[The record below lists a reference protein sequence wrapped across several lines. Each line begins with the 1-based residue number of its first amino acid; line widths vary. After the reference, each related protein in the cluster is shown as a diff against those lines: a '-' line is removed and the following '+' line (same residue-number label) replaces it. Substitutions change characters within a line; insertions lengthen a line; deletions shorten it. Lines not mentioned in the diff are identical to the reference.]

1 MGYLL
6 GLLSALLFGTNGS
19 VAKVVLASGVDPA
32 QLTFFRCL
40 GSAALAGA
48 VLLLVDRS
56 AFRLSRRDLGR
67 AALLGLIGVAAV
79 QWLYAVA
86 IALVPVGIVLL
97 LGERVRPRLWVA
109 IALVVGGLA
118 VVAQSGGGTLDTLG
132 VIAAIGGAVA
142 LACYFLLGERGVAAS
157 SPLVLAFW
165 SMLFAAA
172 FWAVTSGWW
181 NVQSETLTEAAPDTG
196 GLIPVWVALLWVIVM
211 GSFAPYLLS
220 YYAIR
225 RLGATR
231 GGILAAAEV
240 VFAFAAAWLW
250 LGEALTIAQIAGAA
264 VVLAGIVVAQTA
276 RSGPPV
282 DADLAIAPADEVPG
296 IEPALSGPVIAA
308 PAPAAPIPRDARTA
322 ARPQDSG
329 VGGSS

>member
-1 MGYLL
+1 MGYVYA
-6 GLLSALLFGTNGS
+6 LLSAILFGTNGS
-19 VAKVVLASGVDPA
+19 VAKVVLQAGIDPG
-32 QLTFFRCL
+32 QLTFLRCL
-40 GSAALAGA
+40 GSALLAGA
-48 VLLLVDRS
+48 ALLVLDRR

-86 IALVPVGIVLL
+86 IARVPVGIVLL
-97 LGERVRPRLWVA
+97 LEYLAVPLVALVAWLVLGERVRVRLWIA

-118 VVAQSGGGTLDTLG
+118 VVAQGGDATLDLFG
-132 VIAAIGGAVA
+132 VVAAIGGAA
-142 LACYFLLGERGVAAS
+142 SLACYFLLGQRGVAAS

-172 FWAVTSGWW
+172 FWSVASGWW
-181 NVQSETLTEAAPDTG
+181 NLSPAVFAAAAPDTG
-196 GLIPVWVALLWVIVM
+196 GAIPVWVALLWVIVM

-220 YYAIR
+220 YFAIR

-250 LGEALTIAQIAGAA
+250 LGETLTGPQVLGAA

-282 DADLAIAPADEVPG
+282 DADLAIARAPSPG
-296 IEPALSGPVIAA
+296 
-308 PAPAAPIPRDARTA
+308 ARLTA
-322 ARPQDSG
+322 GLRSRRQRAGSG